1 MYKTTYCDLE
11 SLDSSFNNKP
21 LYKCKYC
28 GLTVGLED
36 PDTKIM
42 CFKKMEDLA
51 HLIHSNHIN
60 NVNLEKPQHLHS
72 NDNMS
77 DVLLEQ
83 IKKEAIR
90 NEEAIKNAPT
100 NMCSEQEIDQ
110 RLAICKTCE
119 YFKENSCLLCGCTV
133 VRDANHQNKL
143 AHRDQ
148 KCPADKWGPIMP
160 NLPW

>member
-90 NEEAIKNAPT
+90 NEETIKNAPT